1 MKYPAIKEH
10 HLYNK
15 AYRAGKHFFGRYVC
29 VYVLRD
35 LHAKRLRKEH
45 PQKIYVNRLGLSV
58 TKKVGGAVKRSRA
71 KRIIRAG
78 YSCVQKDLK
87 TGFLIVISARP
98 EILGQKSTAVAKEL
112 RYAFSKLDMF
122 EEKEMELAKLK
133 GKNTFNGWGSQI
145 RSYVFCPYLMVKD
158 HRTNYSTSDL
168 DDVMDGNIDAFIYEY
183 LKESL

>member
-15 AYRAGKHFFGRYVC
+15 TYKSGKHFFGRYVC
-29 VYVLRD
+29 VYVLKD
-35 LHAKRLRKEH
+35 LHAKRLCREH

-71 KRIIRAG
+71 KRVIRAG

-122 EEKEMELAKLK
+122 KENETER
-133 GKNTFNGWGSQI
+133 KNIGSAQNTDI
-145 RSYVFCPYLMVKD
+145 K
-158 HRTNYSTSDL
+158 
-168 DDVMDGNIDAFIYEY
+168 
-183 LKESL
+183 